1 MIGEVVA
8 TRLGDLL
15 VEAELITE
23 EQIKEA
29 LRHQKASGG
38 RLGSC
43 LVKLGHVT
51 EQDLAAVL
59 SRQYGVPAINLPDYD
74 VEEDVIDLLTPEA
87 AHRYQVV
94 PLSRQGYTLSLA
106 MIDPIDVVALDE
118 LRFMTG
124 FNIEPMIAPESQ
136 VREALGNYYGSAH
149 DLELRETLENLD
161 SKVNDDLEVVDD
173 EEEQIDLRELAR
185 ESEETPTIQLVNA
198 ILLNAVKRGASDVHI
213 EPYERLFRVRFRVDG
228 QLQTGLNPP
237 LRFKDAI
244 ISRLKIMAR
253 LDITERRRAQDG
265 RIRIRLRLGGVPKE
279 LDFRVSVVPTLFG
292 EKVVL
297 RILDREN
304 LMFDMSRLGFEPSSL
319 KSFEAS
325 TKKPFGMVLV
335 TGPTGSGKTNTLYS
349 ALSQVN
355 RPDKNIMTVEDPV
368 EFNLPGINQVQ
379 INGSVG
385 SNFASV
391 LRSFLRQDPDVVML
405 GEIRDSETAEM
416 AIKAALTG
424 HLVLSTL
431 HTNDAAS
438 AMTRLID
445 MGIAPFLVATSV
457 HTVCAQRLVRR
468 LCTEC
473 KEESKPPVE
482 TLIDIGFSPEEAET
496 VRPYRAIGCSSCNKM
511 GYKGRVGLYE
521 VMEITEEL
529 REAAMLGGTA
539 IDLKRKALENGM
551 ITLRRSG
558 LIKVSQGQASI
569 EDVLRETVG

>member
-482 TLIDIGFSPEEAET
+482 TLIDIGFSPEKAET

>member
-1 MIGEVVA
+1 MIGAVVA

-23 EQIKEA
+23 EHLKEA
-29 LRHQKASGG
+29 LRHQKANGG
-38 RLGSC
+38 RLGGC
-43 LVKLGHVT
+43 LVKLGHVS

-59 SRQYGVPAINLPDYD
+59 SRQYGVPSINLTDYD
-74 VEEDVIDLLTPEA
+74 VEEDVIELLTPEA

-124 FNIEPMIAPESQ
+124 FNIDAMIAPESQ
-136 VREALGNYYGSAH
+136 VRESLSNYYGSPH
-149 DLELRETLENLD
+149 DVELRETLENLD
-161 SKVNDDLEVVDD
+161 SKASDDLEVVDD
-173 EEEQIDLRELAR
+173 EEEEIDLRELAR

-265 RIRIRLRLGGVPKE
+265 RIRIRLRLSGVPKE

-319 KSFEAS
+319 KSFEAA
-325 TKKPFGMVLV
+325 TRKPFGMVLV

-349 ALSQVN
+349 ALSKVN

-379 INGSVG
+379 VNPQIG

-468 LCTEC
+468 LCAEC
-473 KEESKPPVE
+473 KEESKPPVQ
-482 TLIDIGFSPEEAET
+482 TLIDIGFSPEEVET
-496 VRPYRAIGCSSCNKM
+496 VGPYRAVGCSSCNKM
-511 GYKGRVGLYE
+511 GYKGRIGLYE

-529 REAAMLGGTA
+529 REAAMLGANA
-539 IDLKRKALENGM
+539 IDLKRKAVESGM